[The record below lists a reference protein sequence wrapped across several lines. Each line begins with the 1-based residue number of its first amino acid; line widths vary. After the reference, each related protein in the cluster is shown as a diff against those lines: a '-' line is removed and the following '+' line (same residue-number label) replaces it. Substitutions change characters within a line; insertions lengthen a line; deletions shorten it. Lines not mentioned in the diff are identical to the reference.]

1 MYNYFVP
8 TLIFNNDTQEVY
20 ENERYININIIVNN
34 TFDTIIEE
42 GIKKIKEE
50 KESIIIMNIIRTR
63 ITWG

>member
-1 MYNYFVP
+1 MTHKKN
-8 TLIFNNDTQEVY
+8 

-42 GIKKIKEE
+42 GIKKIKEG
-50 KESIIIMNIIRTR
+50 KKSIIMNIIRTR